1 MLELPIPER
10 KVICRQFPH
19 NCRQFLVF
27 AISHITD
34 NVLMFVDVHI
44 VFADICMSDI
54 HLKGNYMN
62 ILSSLCAPQGKQ
74 SEICRQI

>member
-1 MLELPIPER
+1 
-10 KVICRQFPH
+10 
-19 NCRQFLVF
+19 
-27 AISHITD
+27 
-34 NVLMFVDVHI
+34 MFVDVHI

-74 SEICRQI
+74 SENAD

>member
-1 MLELPIPER
+1 MLELPISER
-10 KVICRQFPH
+10 KVI
-19 NCRQFLVF
+19 CRQFLVF

-34 NVLMFVDVHI
+34 YVLMFEDVHI

-74 SEICRQI
+74 SENADSSR